1 VSLDDSTIHRV
12 VKWASLVLWVVATWL
27 GWVYELAF
35 ISHVT
40 MATAFYTAWAA
51 QDAAEAKESG

>member
-1 VSLDDSTIHRV
+1 VTVADSTIHRA
-12 VKWASLVLWVVATWL
+12 VKWGSLALWIVAAFL

-51 QDAAEAKESG
+51 QDAAQANES